1 MSEKK
6 WVPQTMAATFA
17 RIVADPGAAWLA
29 VGDFLDDYRS
39 LPPGRAALVAAPIA
53 ALVAAPI
60 AAPGDDLV
68 SRRWAAFCAA
78 TVDLLCWRDN
88 MPIPRWTGQPLYRLP
103 EPWFVYEDAP
113 SLRPWM
119 LATTPTPFRMRKI
132 FTGSEVLSRV

>member
-1 MSEKK
+1 MSEKE

-39 LPPGRAALVAAPIA
+39 LPPDGRA

-60 AAPGDDLV
+60 AAPGDDI
-68 SRRWAAFCAA
+68 
-78 TVDLLCWRDN
+78 
-88 MPIPRWTGQPLYRLP
+88 PIPRWTGQPLYRLP
-103 EPWFVYEDAP
+103 EPWFVYEGAP

>member
-1 MSEKK
+1 MMNEKER
-6 WVPQTMAATFA
+6 VPQSMAATFA

-29 VGDFLDDYRS
+29 VGDFLDDYRA
-39 LPPGRAALVAAPIA
+39 LPLDRHAGLVAAPIA
-53 ALVAAPI
+53 S
-60 AAPGDDLV
+60 PGDDAVL
-68 SRRWAAFCAA
+68 RRWAAFCAA

-88 MPIPRWTGQPLYRLP
+88 SPIPPWTGQPLYRLP